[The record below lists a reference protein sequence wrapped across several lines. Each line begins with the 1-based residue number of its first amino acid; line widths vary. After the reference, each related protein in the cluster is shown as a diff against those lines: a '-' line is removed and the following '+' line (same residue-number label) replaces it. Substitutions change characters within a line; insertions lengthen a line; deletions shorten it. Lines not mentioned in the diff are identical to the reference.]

1 MATFV
6 YTGNE
11 INVYFAGLKVDLVQ
25 NMRCTDDYG
34 PEPVS
39 GVGDIHVREY
49 PPTMARHSVAIS
61 RFALRKDTAVGLG
74 IINENGDA
82 ALINS
87 GKLFEIEVFSK
98 LTGKLIKKY
107 MGSYNG
113 SSDATF
119 TAHRAVV
126 SDANFVCTDT
136 MGDMSTG

>member
-11 INVYFAGLKVDLVQ
+11 VTVYFAGTKIDLVQ

-34 PEPVS
+34 PDPVS

-49 PPTMARHSVAIS
+49 PPTMARHSIAIS
-61 RFALRKDTAVGLG
+61 RFALRKDSAVRLG
-74 IINENGDA
+74 IINQNGDA
-82 ALINS
+82 AITNS
-87 GKLFEIEVFSK
+87 GHLFPIEIFSK

-107 MGSYNG
+107 TGSFNG
-113 SSDATF
+113 SSDLTL

-126 SDANFVCTDT
+126 SDANFVATDT
-136 MGDMSTG
+136 TGDLATG